1 MPTLTRLAAAIIFA
15 GLALYAGETYKT
27 LYEYPPRSGNGTL
40 VLVAVAALVG
50 WRFVGRHVDGRL
62 VQSIFQT
69 LQGVILTV
77 LLSLVIIGGY
87 TVFWRGYQMRYSGL
101 EDAFL
106 GFVGVFVEHL
116 MRMWDLDFL
125 LLIAGM
131 IVGAGIVLTIFYRWA
146 ETRRF
151 DR

>member
-1 MPTLTRLAAAIIFA
+1 
-15 GLALYAGETYKT
+15 
-27 LYEYPPRSGNGTL
+27 
-40 VLVAVAALVG
+40 
-50 WRFVGRHVDGRL
+50 
-62 VQSIFQT
+62 
-69 LQGVILTV
+69 
-77 LLSLVIIGGY
+77 
-87 TVFWRGYQMRYSGL
+87 MRYSGL

-125 LLIAGM
+125 LLIGGM
-131 IVGAGIVLTIFYRWA
+131 IVGVGIVLTMFFRWA

>member
-1 MPTLTRLAAAIIFA
+1 M
-15 GLALYAGETYKT
+15 
-27 LYEYPPRSGNGTL
+27 
-40 VLVAVAALVG
+40 
-50 WRFVGRHVDGRL
+50 
-62 VQSIFQT
+62 
-69 LQGVILTV
+69 
-77 LLSLVIIGGY
+77 SLVIIGGY

-125 LLIAGM
+125 LLIGGM
-131 IVGAGIVLTIFYRWA
+131 IVGVGIVLTMFFRWA